1 MGYIIGIIIFCL
13 LGFWIMSNALKHYGL
28 KRVSD
33 KVTKTTQKL
42 KKLIEN
48 KPEFADGETYL
59 NWLKYNP
66 EELWARIM
74 THATGNKKLLGE
86 LGGKIFMAC
95 ESIEKVIELDRMVST
110 LINAGHVKFKDI
122 FTDEEH
128 DGIDIEEAKNGRGK
142 LIAIIEQSFSG
153 IKKQLSIN

>member
-1 MGYIIGIIIFCL
+1 MFPIRSLKQLIG
-13 LGFWIMSNALKHYGL
+13 
-28 KRVSD
+28 
-33 KVTKTTQKL
+33 
-42 KKLIEN
+42 N
-48 KPEFADGETYL
+48 KPEFADVETYL

-66 EELWARIM
+66 EELWIRIM

-86 LGGKIFMAC
+86 LSGKIFMAC
-95 ESIEKVIELDRMVST
+95 ESIEKVIELDQTVST
-110 LINAGHVKFKDI
+110 LINAGHVKFKNI

-142 LIAIIEQSFSG
+142 LIAIIEQSFSD